1 MRLCSSIVGILD
13 RKTMDSERTKIG
25 WNRWG
30 GGGGGGFKDDIGN
43 RQTEVEKL
51 QSYLVPI
58 IHNQMPLL
66 YLNTC

>member
-30 GGGGGGFKDDIGN
+30 GGFKDDIGN

-51 QSYLVPI
+51 QSYIVPI